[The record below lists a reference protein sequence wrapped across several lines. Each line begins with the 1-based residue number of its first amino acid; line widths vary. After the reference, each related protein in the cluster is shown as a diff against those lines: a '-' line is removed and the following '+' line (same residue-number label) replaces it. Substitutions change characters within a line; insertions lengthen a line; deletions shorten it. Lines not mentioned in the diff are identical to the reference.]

1 MVLVMILLQI
11 VEPPSR
17 MLACVDKMQWVVHQ
31 IVSYITETEANPEEG
46 EQNRIVNP
54 DDLDGQREKN
64 TQFDSQQNWRMH

>member
-1 MVLVMILLQI
+1 
-11 VEPPSR
+11 